1 MLHID
6 HSEVR
11 DLLLQGN
18 IGLEKENLR
27 IDAKGNFAQTRDPF
41 PNDPHIVR
49 DFCENQV
56 EINTDVWD
64 SVEGAMEEL
73 LSRTNEIKDTLRKL
87 PEPEYLWPFSN
98 PPYIKNEEDVPIAR
112 FEGDEASKTEY
123 REYLAKRYGRYK
135 MTLSGIHVNYSF
147 AEALLQRNY
156 EINRKKKATDLSYR
170 EYVDR
175 LYLDLAERV
184 VAYGWVVT
192 ALTAASPLMDGSYVE
207 KKLYD
212 VDIFPGMASVR
223 CGELGYWNFFTPI
236 LNYQSAASYA
246 DSIRYYVEHEWLK
259 YPSELYYPVRLKPSG
274 KNTLENLEAH
284 GIDHIELRM
293 VDLNPLE
300 PAGLNAKDVT
310 FIKLF
315 LIWLATLPVLH
326 LKEHEQIQAVQNYK
340 NAAHYDL
347 KTVNIVTPSC
357 GMASVVRAGKKLLSI
372 MRDFYRDYPEEIQE
386 VLAFE
391 EEKLEIPEKRYAWI
405 VRKEY
410 ANGYVKKGLQLAV
423 EEGRQ

>member
-11 DLLLQGN
+11 KLLLQGN

-27 IDAKGNFAQTRDPF
+27 VDENGNMAQTRDPF
-41 PNDPHIVR
+41 SQDPHIVR

-56 EINTDVWD
+56 EINTEVFD
-64 SVEGAMEEL
+64 SVEGAMNDL
-73 LSRTNEIKDTLRKL
+73 AGRTQQIKATLRSL
-87 PEPEYLWPFSN
+87 QQPEYLWPFSN
-98 PPYIKNEEDVPIAR
+98 PPYIKNEQDIPIAQ
-112 FEGDEASKTEY
+112 FEGEDADKTEY
-123 REYLAKRYGRYK
+123 RKYLAERYGRYK

-147 AEALLQRNY
+147 AEELLVKDYEVAVNRN
-156 EINRKKKATDLSYR
+156 ATTLSFQ
-170 EYVDR
+170 EYVDQ
-175 LYLDLAERV
+175 LYLNLAEYV
-184 VAYGWVVT
+184 VAYGWVIT

-236 LNYQSAASYA
+236 LKYDSVAAYA
-246 DSIRYYVEHEWLK
+246 DSIRYYVEHNWIK
-259 YPSELYYPVRLKPSG
+259 YPSELYYPVRLKPKG

-300 PAGLNAKDVT
+300 PAGLNIKDVT
-310 FIKLF
+310 FAKLF
-315 LIWLATLPVLH
+315 LIWLASFPGRH

-357 GMASVVRAGKKLLSI
+357 GTSSVVRAGKKLLAK
-372 MRDFYRDYPEEIQE
+372 MREFYKEYPAEIQE

-405 VRKEY
+405 VRKDY
-410 ANGYVKKGLQLAV
+410 ADGYVKKGMQLAFDL
-423 EEGRQ
+423 